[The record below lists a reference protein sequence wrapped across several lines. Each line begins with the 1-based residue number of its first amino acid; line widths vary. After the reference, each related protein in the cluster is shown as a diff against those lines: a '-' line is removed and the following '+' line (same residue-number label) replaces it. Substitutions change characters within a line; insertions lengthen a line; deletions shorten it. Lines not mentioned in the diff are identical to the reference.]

1 MMYSELKDYEPGI
14 IVPEEQEKHYN
25 YLEIKML
32 QR

>member
-14 IVPEEQEKHYN
+14 IVPEEQGKHN

-32 QR
+32 